1 MAKKKQPETE
11 IDPAIMDHIESADP
25 EYLRLEKS
33 FAKKISN
40 MVLALEADP
49 ADFDARAKTIDRVAR
64 IILIENL
71 GMVTDPRVVAVRER
85 LRELSQ

>member
-1 MAKKKQPETE
+1 MAKKKQPDNE
-11 IDPAIMDHIESADP
+11 IDPAIIDHIQSVDP

-49 ADFDARAKTIDRVAR
+49 ADFDARAQTIDRIAR
-64 IILIENL
+64 IILIEQL
-71 GMVTDPRVVAVRER
+71 GKVNDPRVVAVRER